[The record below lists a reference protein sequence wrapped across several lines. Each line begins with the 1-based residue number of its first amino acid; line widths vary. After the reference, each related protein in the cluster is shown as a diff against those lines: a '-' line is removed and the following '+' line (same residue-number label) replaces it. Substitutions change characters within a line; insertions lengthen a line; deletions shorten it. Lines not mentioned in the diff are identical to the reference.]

1 MFFPTLAAMLK
12 TPEFGQRLSERLVG
26 LTLAKPT
33 CDFTVTLYW
42 SYLSLQ
48 MKAQV
53 TVMTPAVFGLHV
65 WYVQCS

>member
-1 MFFPTLAAMLK
+1 MLK
-12 TPEFGQRLSERLVG
+12 TPEFGQRLSERLAG
-26 LTLAKPT
+26 LTNQLS
-33 CDFTVTLYW
+33 DLTVTLYW

-65 WYVQCS
+65 WDVQCS